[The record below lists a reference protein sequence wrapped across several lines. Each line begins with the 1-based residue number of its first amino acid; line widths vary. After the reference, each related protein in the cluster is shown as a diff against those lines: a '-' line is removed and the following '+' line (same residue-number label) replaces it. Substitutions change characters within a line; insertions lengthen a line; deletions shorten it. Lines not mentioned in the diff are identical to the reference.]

1 MHIEYLVGMAND
13 IGAFFSSEDSEALA
27 ASSIHAH
34 LKRYWDP
41 RMQAQIIAHYNGT
54 GGEGLA
60 GAVLAAVR
68 QLAEEK
74 AAKA

>member
-13 IGAFFSSEDSEALA
+13 IGAFFSSEDSAALA

-41 RMQAQIIAHYNGT
+41 RMQAQIVAHYNQT
-54 GGEGLA
+54 GGAGLA
-60 GAVLAAVR
+60 DAVLAAVR

-74 AAKA
+74 AAKG